1 MDKNTVIGFILIAVV
16 IIGFGILNQPSAED
30 IERQKQQ
37 RIKDSIEYAQTLQRE
52 QEKLT
57 LDTTSTVKEE
67 SNVADDFFALPV
79 ETQDSTS
86 QTIDSLQNASSAQ
99 QEQFITL
106 ENSKLRIVF
115 STKGGRMVSALLK
128 EEKYLSYNK
137 EAKKNTDSLFLFN
150 NDGDFS
156 LLLTNRQNKVLH
168 TNNLIFTPLKNES
181 DNSLIMR
188 FSYSDNQYIDFVYK
202 LASDDYMM
210 KYDINMVG
218 MQPLLN
224 REKSDIFE
232 INWAQKLRRHEKS
245 AKNEQRYSHLYY
257 KYVGGDVKELSA
269 DKNEQVEVKE
279 PSKWI
284 AFKNQFFAPILI
296 ADEQIEVAVLDS
308 KVLQTNEDSEY
319 LKAFDAT
326 LFVPAEVDINAGTM
340 HAGFTYYMGP
350 MSFSLLKN
358 YDSHIDDASK
368 QLDLDKLVPLGWTL
382 FRWINQYVVIPI
394 FNLLKDTG
402 LSMGIVILLLTIIVK
417 LVISPLTYKSFMS
430 SAKMRVLRPQV
441 EEINAKYTKQEQ
453 AMEKQQA
460 TMALYNKVGVNPM
473 SGCFPM
479 LLQMPILIALFQFFP
494 NAIELRQ
501 QSFLW
506 ATDLSTYDAIIDW
519 GTNIPLIGSHLSLF
533 CILMTITNIIYTK
546 FNMEMTNTGQQQM
559 PGMKWMMYLMPL
571 IFLFVLNDYPSGLTY
586 YYFLSLLITILLTI
600 GFRYMIDENKVLAKL
615 EANKAK
621 PKKKSG
627 FMARLEEA
635 QRAQQQQLKEK
646 NKSNSTKRKR

>member
-16 IIGFGILNQPSAED
+16 IIGFGLLSRPSAED
-30 IERQKQQ
+30 IERQRQQ

-52 QEKLT
+52 QEKLI
-57 LDTTSTVKEE
+57 LDTTLAVKEE
-67 SNVADDFFALPV
+67 NPVDDFFAQPV
-79 ETQDSTS
+79 QQQDSAS
-86 QTIDSLQNASSAQ
+86 QTMDSLQSISSQHA
-99 QEQFITL
+99 EQLITL
-106 ENSKLRIVF
+106 ENDKLKLVF
-115 STKGGRMVSALLK
+115 STKGGRMVSSQVKGHMA
-128 EEKYLSYNK
+128 YNVTTK
-137 EAKKNTDSLFLFN
+137 QNTDSLYLFEK
-150 NDGDFS
+150 DDSRFS
-156 LLLTNRQNKVLH
+156 LQLTNRQNKVLS
-168 TNNLIFTPLKNES
+168 TADLMFTPMQVPN

-188 FSYSDNQYIDFVYK
+188 FSYADNQYIDFIYK
-202 LASDDYMM
+202 LADDDYMM
-210 KYDINMVG
+210 KFDISMVG
-218 MQPLLN
+218 MQPLLS
-224 REKSDIFE
+224 REKADIFE
-232 INWAQKLRRHEKS
+232 INWAQKLRRQEKS
-245 AKNEQRYSHLYY
+245 VKNEQRYSHLYY
-257 KYVGGDVKELSA
+257 KYVGGDVNELSS
-269 DKNEQVEVKE
+269 DKNEQVEIKE
-279 PSKWI
+279 PAKWI

-296 ADEQIEVAVLDS
+296 ADEKIEIALLDS
-308 KVLQTNEDSEY
+308 RVMQTTDDSEY

-326 LFVPAEVDINAGTM
+326 LFVPAQVDMNEGTM
-340 HAGFTYYMGP
+340 RAGFSYYMGP
-350 MSFSLLKN
+350 MSFSLLKH
-358 YDSHIDDASK
+358 YDSDIKDVSK

-382 FRWINQYVVIPI
+382 FRWVNQYFVIPI

-441 EEINAKYTKQEQ
+441 EEINAKYPKQEQ

-473 SGCFPM
+473 SGCFPL

-506 ATDLSTYDAIIDW
+506 ANDLSTYDAIIEW
-519 GTNIPLIGSHLSLF
+519 GTHIPLIGSHLSLF

-571 IFLFVLNDYPSGLTY
+571 VFLFVLNDYPSGLTY
-586 YYFLSLLITILLTI
+586 YYFLSLLMTILLTI
-600 GFRYMIDENKVLAKL
+600 AFRYMIDEKKVLARL

-635 QRAQQQQLKEK
+635 QRIQQKQLKEK
-646 NKSNSTKRKR
+646 NKTNSTKRKR